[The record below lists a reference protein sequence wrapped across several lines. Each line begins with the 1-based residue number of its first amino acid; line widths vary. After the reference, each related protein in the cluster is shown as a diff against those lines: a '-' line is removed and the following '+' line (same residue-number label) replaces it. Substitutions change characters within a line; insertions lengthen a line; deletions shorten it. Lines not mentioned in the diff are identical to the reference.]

1 MHIRNGTNAKR
12 AYYKSI
18 QAKSIENDKQFWKT
32 VKPLFSN
39 TNPTSEK
46 ITLIE
51 NGKILSNDEEVA
63 ECFNEYFINITDGM
77 GIDPSLK
84 EVYENMTVDEMIVRA
99 VKKYEHHPSI
109 KRIKAINQDTE
120 KFRFSHVNP
129 NEVMRQIEALDKS
142 KSNSGKIPTSVL
154 KATKE
159 AVCPFLTDCINCA
172 IYNCRFPDELKEANV
187 SPKFKSKD
195 ATAKPNFRPISILPS
210 VSKIYER
217 VLKNQITP
225 FFQDKLSVILSGFR
239 ESYSTQH
246 ALIRV
251 FELWRRCLDSSGIV
265 GTILMDLSKAYDC
278 LPHDLLIAKLEAYG
292 FDNDSLQLICS
303 YLESRYQRVKIGSC
317 KNTRRKIKI
326 GVPQGSVL
334 GPLFFNIFINDLF
347 LMSLESEICNF
358 ADDNTIFACGNTIQ
372 EIVIK
377 LENDLGLLLD
387 WFSKNGMIANPEK
400 FQIMFLGLSDQRCL
414 RLNIEGKKLPAT
426 DTVKLLGIQ
435 TDNKLKLNKHIH
447 ELCSKV
453 NQKVSAFARLNTYLS
468 PDQKQQK
475 SVTP

>member
-1 MHIRNGTNAKR
+1 MVNSINLLAILQKSPDRALSLYIR
-12 AYYKSI
+12 
-18 QAKSIENDKQFWKT
+18 
-32 VKPLFSN
+32 
-39 TNPTSEK
+39 
-46 ITLIE
+46 
-51 NGKILSNDEEVA
+51 EVRSS
-63 ECFNEYFINITDGM
+63 GVR
-77 GIDPSLK
+77 PSL
-84 EVYENMTVDEMIVRA
+84 T
-99 VKKYEHHPSI
+99 
-109 KRIKAINQDTE
+109 
-120 KFRFSHVNP
+120 
-129 NEVMRQIEALDKS
+129 
-142 KSNSGKIPTSVL
+142 
-154 KATKE
+154 
-159 AVCPFLTDCINCA
+159 
-172 IYNCRFPDELKEANV
+172 NCRFPDELKEANV

-217 VLKNQITP
+217 VLKNQITR

-251 FELWRRCLDSSGIV
+251 LELWRRCLDSSGIV

-317 KNTRRKIKI
+317 KSTRRKIKI

-387 WFSKNGMIANPEK
+387 WFSKNDLE
-400 FQIMFLGLSDQRCL
+400 D
-414 RLNIEGKKLPAT
+414 
-426 DTVKLLGIQ
+426 
-435 TDNKLKLNKHIH
+435 H
-447 ELCSKV
+447 
-453 NQKVSAFARLNTYLS
+453 
-468 PDQKQQK
+468 
-475 SVTP
+475 

>member
-1 MHIRNGTNAKR
+1 
-12 AYYKSI
+12 
-18 QAKSIENDKQFWKT
+18 
-32 VKPLFSN
+32 
-39 TNPTSEK
+39 
-46 ITLIE
+46 
-51 NGKILSNDEEVA
+51 
-63 ECFNEYFINITDGM
+63 
-77 GIDPSLK
+77 
-84 EVYENMTVDEMIVRA
+84 
-99 VKKYEHHPSI
+99 
-109 KRIKAINQDTE
+109 
-120 KFRFSHVNP
+120 
-129 NEVMRQIEALDKS
+129 
-142 KSNSGKIPTSVL
+142 
-154 KATKE
+154 
-159 AVCPFLTDCINCA
+159 
-172 IYNCRFPDELKEANV
+172 
-187 SPKFKSKD
+187 
-195 ATAKPNFRPISILPS
+195 
-210 VSKIYER
+210 
-217 VLKNQITP
+217 
-225 FFQDKLSVILSGFR
+225 
-239 ESYSTQH
+239 
-246 ALIRV
+246 
-251 FELWRRCLDSSGIV
+251 
-265 GTILMDLSKAYDC
+265 MDLSKAYDC

-317 KNTRRKIKI
+317 KSTRRKIKI

-414 RLNIEGKKLPAT
+414 CLNIEGKKLPAT

-435 TDNKLKLNKHIH
+435 IDNKLKLNKHIH

-468 PDQKQQK
+468 PDQATKICDTIILSNFNYCPLVWLFCSDAANDEINRAHKRCLRVLYQDFESSFQLLLSRDNSQTIHVKNLQKLMTEIYK
-475 SVTP
+475 SVKKLNPSYLWEFHERKEVTYDLRTKDLCKLPKIKKRYGSESLSFRGSLLWNTLSDNIKQSPTLAAFKNQIKSWTGDKCTCRLCL